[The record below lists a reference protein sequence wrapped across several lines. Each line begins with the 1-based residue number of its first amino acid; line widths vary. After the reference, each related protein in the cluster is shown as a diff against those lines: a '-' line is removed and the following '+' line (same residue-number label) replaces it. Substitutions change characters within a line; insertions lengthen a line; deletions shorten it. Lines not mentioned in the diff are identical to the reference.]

1 MDLDEWIFAQT
12 QIKTMKA
19 YLSGAMEFA
28 KNEGASW
35 REEMTF
41 WLDRKLAHSVYNPVV
56 ESQSIMKEYNAE
68 DYREWKNSD
77 SKKYAN
83 FIRVCVDRDIK
94 AVRNSVDYL
103 ICLWDE
109 SVFKGAGTHAEVTL
123 AYDCKKPVYLINKI
137 GVSDLSGWIMAC
149 SSEIFTDFDELK
161 LFLLDQYSSELADTA
176 K

>member
-28 KNEGASW
+28 KNEGANW
-35 REEMTF
+35 MEKMTF

-149 SSEIFTDFDELK
+149 SSEIFPEFDELK
-161 LFLLDQYSSELADTA
+161 SFLLDQYSSKLS
-176 K
+176 